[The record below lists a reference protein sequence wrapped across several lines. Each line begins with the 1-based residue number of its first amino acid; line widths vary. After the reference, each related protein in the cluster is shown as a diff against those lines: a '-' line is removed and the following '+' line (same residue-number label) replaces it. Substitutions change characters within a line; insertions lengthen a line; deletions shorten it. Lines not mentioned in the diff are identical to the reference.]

1 MNPELDLDGP
11 AAPPRINGELVF
23 SHPWQG
29 RLFATTMAL
38 CDAGRLDY
46 GVFRDRLIAAIA
58 ASVEASLAAS
68 LAASVEASA
77 VDVASP
83 GGVAPP
89 AAIASPND
97 SYWAAWQDAL
107 EAELEHRGLCDATE
121 LTSRSIAF
129 AEHH

>member
-11 AAPPRINGELVF
+11 AAPPRINGELAF

-46 GVFRDRLIAAIA
+46 GVFRDRLIAAISA
-58 ASVEASLAAS
+58 APVASVAT
-68 LAASVEASA
+68 V
-77 VDVASP
+77 
-83 GGVAPP
+83 GVVSS

-107 EAELEHRGLCDATE
+107 ETELEQRGLCDVTE